1 LVLVLY
7 QQGRLNVEQMF
18 LLLTRYDLFNISLT
32 FIDCSDTNNIYFH
45 ILNICLVKS
54 TWCFFSWK

>member
-32 FIDCSDTNNIYFH
+32 FIDCSE
-45 ILNICLVKS
+45 
-54 TWCFFSWK
+54 